1 MKAQRRALL
10 LAAALGGTAVLA
22 EAVRPRRF
30 LADAQSRLPLARLVP
45 GQFGEWTLD
54 SSVAPLLPNPQQQ
67 QVIADTYDEV
77 LALSF
82 RNARRQL
89 VMLSL
94 AYGRNQHKGMLVH
107 RPEICYPAQGFR
119 LEQDV
124 FDATVALDSGPL
136 PLKRLVASQGRRHEP
151 ISYWVVVGDELTA
164 FGYPHRWVALR
175 YGLQGLIPDGVLVRV
190 SSLNADNAEGFALQ
204 AAFIRDWA
212 RALSPAAR
220 LRLLGRGHG

>member
-1 MKAQRRALL
+1 MRAARRALL
-10 LAAALGGTAVLA
+10 LAAAMGGTGLLA
-22 EAVRPRRF
+22 ERLRPHRF
-30 LADAQSRLPLARLVP
+30 LADEQARLPLAGLMP
-45 GQFGEWTLD
+45 DHFGSWTRD
-54 SSVAPLLPNPQQQ
+54 PSVAPLLPNPQQQ
-67 QVIADTYDEV
+67 QVLADTYDEV

-82 RNARRQL
+82 RNAARQL

-124 FDATVALDSGPL
+124 VDATVALDDGPL

-151 ISYWVVVGDELTA
+151 ISYWVVVGDTLTA

-190 SSLNADNAEGFALQ
+190 SSLNTDNAEGFALQ
-204 AAFIRDWA
+204 AAFIREWA

>member
-10 LAAALGGTAVLA
+10 LAAAMGSTALLGERA
-22 EAVRPRRF
+22 RPRRF
-30 LADAQSRLPLARLVP
+30 LADEQPRLPLARLVP
-45 GQFGEWTLD
+45 DHFGEWVLD
-54 SSVAPLLPNPQQQ
+54 PTVAPLLPDPQQQ

-82 RNARRQL
+82 RNGRRQL
-89 VMLSL
+89 IMLSL
-94 AYGRNQHKGMLVH
+94 AYGRNQHKGMLIH
-107 RPEICYPAQGFR
+107 RPEICYPAQGFQ
-119 LEQDV
+119 LDQDV

-151 ISYWVVVGDELTA
+151 ISYWVVVGEQLTA
-164 FGYPHRWVALR
+164 FGYPHRWTALR

-190 SSLNADNAEGFALQ
+190 SSLSADNAEGFALQ

-212 RALSPAAR
+212 RALGPAAR

>member
-10 LAAALGGTAVLA
+10 LAAAMGATGLWA
-22 EAVRPRRF
+22 ERLRPHRF
-30 LADAQSRLPLARLVP
+30 LADEQAREPLAHLVP
-45 GQFGEWTLD
+45 DRFGEWTLD
-54 SSVAPLLPNPQQQ
+54 PNVAPLLPNPQQQ

-77 LALSF
+77 LARSF
-82 RNARRQL
+82 RNAAGRL

-107 RPEICYPAQGFR
+107 RPEVCYPAQGFR

-124 FDATVALDSGPL
+124 FDATVALDAGPL

-151 ISYWVVVGDELTA
+151 ISYWVVVGDEHTA

-190 SSLNADNAEGFALQ
+190 SSLSADNAEGFALQ

>member
-1 MKAQRRALL
+1 MRVQRRALL
-10 LAAALGGTAVLA
+10 MAVAMGGTALLA
-22 EAVRPRRF
+22 ERVRPRRF
-30 LADAQSRLPLARLVP
+30 LADEQARLPLARLVP
-45 GQFGEWTLD
+45 ARFGDWTLD
-54 SSVAPLLPNPQQQ
+54 PSVAPLLPDPQQQ

-77 LALSF
+77 LAQSF
-82 RNARRQL
+82 RNGARQL

-119 LEQDV
+119 LERDV
-124 FDATVALDSGPL
+124 YDATIALDSGPL

-151 ISYWVVVGDELTA
+151 ISYWVVVGDTLTA

-190 SSLNADNAEGFALQ
+190 SSLSADNAEGFALQ

-212 RALSPAAR
+212 RALSPEAR
-220 LRLLGRGHG
+220 LRLLGRGQA

>member
-1 MKAQRRALL
+1 MRVQRRALL
-10 LAAALGGTAVLA
+10 LAAAMGGTGLLA
-22 EAVRPRRF
+22 ERLRPRRF
-30 LADAQSRLPLARLVP
+30 LADEQARLPLARLVP
-45 GQFGEWTLD
+45 EQFGEWTLD
-54 SSVAPLLPNPQQQ
+54 PSVAPLLPNPQQQ
-67 QVIADTYDEV
+67 QVLADTYDEV

-82 RNARRQL
+82 RNAARQL

-94 AYGRNQHKGMLVH
+94 AYGRNQHKGMLIH
-107 RPEICYPAQGFR
+107 RPEICYPAQGFQ
-119 LEQDV
+119 LEQEV
-124 FDATVALDSGPL
+124 FDATVALDAGPL
-136 PLKRLVASQGRRHEP
+136 SLKRLVASQGRRHEP

-175 YGLQGLIPDGVLVRV
+175 YGLQGLVPDGVLVRV
-190 SSLNADNAEGFALQ
+190 SSLSADNAQGFALQ

>member
-1 MKAQRRALL
+1 MNPQRRALL
-10 LAAALGGTAVLA
+10 VAAAMGGTALLA
-22 EAVRPRRF
+22 EQVRPRRF
-30 LADAQSRLPLARLVP
+30 LADDLGRRPLAELVP
-45 GQFGEWTLD
+45 SHFGDWQLD
-54 SSVAPLLPNPQQQ
+54 PNVAPLVPDPQQQ

-82 RNARRQL
+82 RNAQRQL
-89 VMLSL
+89 IMLSL
-94 AYGRNQHKGMLVH
+94 AYGRNQHKGMLIH

-124 FDATVALDSGPL
+124 FNATVPLDGGPL
-136 PLKRLVASQGRRHEP
+136 PVKRLVASQSRRHEP

-175 YGLQGLIPDGVLVRV
+175 YGLRGLIPDGVLVRV
-190 SSLNADNAEGFALQ
+190 SSLSADNAQGFALQ

-212 RALSPAAR
+212 RALAPEAR